1 MDFELTDEQ
10 RAVRDLGREF
20 ARDVV
25 APAAPALD
33 REHRFPYDI
42 VRQMGDLGLFG
53 IPFSPEW
60 GGAGGD
66 FLSYCIA
73 IEEISRADAGVGIT
87 LEAAVS
93 LGAAPIH
100 DFGTRAQKERWLPD
114 LLAGRRLWSFGLT
127 EPQAGSDAG
136 ATQTRAEQVDGC
148 WVING
153 AKQFITNSGT
163 DISGGVTITAV
174 TAKRPTAV
182 RGEISALLVPRD
194 TAGYVVQ
201 PAYDKLGWHSSDTH
215 PLAFDACRVPYENLL
230 GRQGGGLRQ
239 FLHTLIAGRIAIAAL
254 SVGLAQACLDASLAY
269 AKERTAFGRPISA
282 FQAIQFKLADMA
294 TEVELARLITY
305 KAAVAHQSGRH
316 AGDVPRLASMA
327 KLYASEASK
336 RAADQAVQI
345 HGGYGFIEEYPVARY
360 WRDAK
365 VNEIGEGTSEVQR
378 MLIARELGCE
388 VRTPGTSSVVGGAG
402 RYSSGTSSSF
412 GVSSHTQRPSSRRR
426 MKRE

>member
-1 MDFELTDEQ
+1 MDFDLSDEQ
-10 RAVRDLGREF
+10 LAIRDLCREF
-20 ARDVV
+20 AREVV

-53 IPFSPEW
+53 LPFPQQW

-73 IEEISRADAGVGIT
+73 IEEIARADAGVGIT

-100 DFGTRAQKERWLPD
+100 DFGTREQKERWLPD
-114 LLAGRRLWSFGLT
+114 LLAGRGLWAFGLT

-136 ATQTRAEQVDGC
+136 ATQTRADLSGGA

-163 DISGGVTITAV
+163 DISAGVTITAV
-174 TAKRPTAV
+174 TARNRGAP
-182 RGEISALLVPRD
+182 RGEISAILVPRD
-194 TAGYVVQ
+194 SAGYVVQ
-201 PAYDKLGWHSSDTH
+201 PAYHKLGWHSSDTH
-215 PLAFDACRVPYENLL
+215 PLAFDDCRVPEENLL
-230 GRQGGGLRQ
+230 GRRGGGLRQ
-239 FLHTLIAGRIAIAAL
+239 FLRTLTGGRVAIAAL

-269 AKERTAFGRPISA
+269 AGERRAFGRPISA
-282 FQAIQFKLADMA
+282 FQAIQFKIADMA
-294 TEVELARLITY
+294 TEVELARLITHR
-305 KAAVAHQSGRH
+305 AAVAHQASAESTGEVR
-316 AGDVPRLASMA
+316 RLAAMA
-327 KLYASEASK
+327 KLYASEAAK

-365 VNEIGEGTSEVQR
+365 INEIGEGTSEIQR
-378 MLIARELGCE
+378 MLIARELGCGE
-388 VRTPGTSSVVGGAG
+388 AAPAAPEGS
-402 RYSSGTSSSF
+402 
-412 GVSSHTQRPSSRRR
+412 
-426 MKRE
+426 E